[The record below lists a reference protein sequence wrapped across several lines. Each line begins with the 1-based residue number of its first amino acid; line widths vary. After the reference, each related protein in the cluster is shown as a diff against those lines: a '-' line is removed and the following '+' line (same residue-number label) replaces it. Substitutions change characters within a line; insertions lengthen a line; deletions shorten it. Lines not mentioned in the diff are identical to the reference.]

1 MAVFR
6 KDSHK
11 LVEFEQIF
19 FVKNED
25 GKEKNDEGELQKLL
39 FENPELF
46 PIDVN
51 SSDVNTSYF
60 IPLVRELSVDKH
72 GIIDILATDSSGNI
86 FIIECK
92 LAYNYDN
99 KKIRGQITDY
109 VSGIWSKYTIE
120 ASVNENKFEEFW
132 TWLCN
137 EIMTKSNKKLDNI
150 IEESMS
156 KNLDIPKTPGNDLVV
171 KDIVN
176 NIKENFRHNRV
187 FLIFAVDL
195 ITDTLREI
203 VNWHNYSLDRANNY
217 PAFILEV
224 SRFKKEGVEL
234 ISTRTYPSN
243 LKEIKSIKSKR
254 ENASPRAVNDYDKW
268 VTSLERNSPDGIEKI
283 KEFVNKLNS
292 MVEKNNGSMEWGT
305 GKNPNALPVF
315 ENFPER
321 KPIGIRA
328 DGVCIFQFRMMQNK
342 PEYKSIATKFEN
354 EIRAI
359 GDFKNELKTGKDTGL
374 TPDKWINHSDEILK
388 CLEIFL

>member
-1 MAVFR
+1 MLFR
-6 KDSHK
+6 SEIESKSK
-11 LVEFEQIF
+11 KKIE
-19 FVKNED
+19 
-25 GKEKNDEGELQKLL
+25 
-39 FENPELF
+39 
-46 PIDVN
+46 
-51 SSDVNTSYF
+51 
-60 IPLVRELSVDKH
+60 
-72 GIIDILATDSSGNI
+72 DILAESVRN
-86 FIIECK
+86 
-92 LAYNYDN
+92 N
-99 KKIRGQITDY
+99 
-109 VSGIWSKYTIE
+109 SGIT
-120 ASVNENKFEEFW
+120 
-132 TWLCN
+132 
-137 EIMTKSNKKLDNI
+137 
-150 IEESMS
+150 
-156 KNLDIPKTPGNDLVV
+156 PTPGDALVV
-171 KDIVN
+171 EDIIN
-176 NIKENFRHNRV
+176 NIKDNFKDNNI
-187 FLIFAVDL
+187 FLVFAVDA
-195 ITDTLREI
+195 INDRLREL
-203 VNWHNYSLDRANNY
+203 VNWHNYSVNQGNNY